1 MAASD
6 MIEVAL
12 VIQYG
17 ASYTEGYIRL
27 EVEAHINPEKENL
40 DHARGNIV
48 AAMKDAA
55 KLLQEES

>member
-1 MAASD
+1 MAANE
-6 MIEVAL
+6 MIEVTL

-27 EVEAHINPEKENL
+27 EVEAHINPDKENL
-40 DHARGNIV
+40 DHARAKIIAV
-48 AAMKDAA
+48 MKDAA